1 MFCFPYA
8 ALSYIGEASLKSTL
22 STLTCSLGDFFTPNP
37 FQDTNTVDV
46 TPVASTQ
53 LLQDARHLDRD
64 RRAKE
69 NIEVD
74 KPLYW
79 GPIFTTCF

>member
-1 MFCFPYA
+1 MIKISINTVIYVLLPLRRLVTYRRSELEVNTFH
-8 ALSYIGEASLKSTL
+8 I
-22 STLTCSLGDFFTPNP
+22 TPNP

-46 TPVASTQ
+46 TPVASSQ

-74 KPLYW
+74 KPVYR
-79 GPIFTTCF
+79 PQP